1 MNSPKKSNFLAKS
14 IIDRITKG
22 MYLVA
27 FFTLVSCSPQLEDY
41 REIYRSSSL
50 SIKWRLDKSQCV
62 LIASRNGEHLDS
74 IVCHYKDWPKE
85 HFFKLYDDIDT
96 VYVSGLHRSRE
107 HPVDQKVF
115 IILSEHK
122 TDSSFY
128 GKDKFIFNKLSS
140 LEGDLFFFEVPK
152 N

>member
-14 IIDRITKG
+14 IINRITNC
-22 MYLVA
+22 LFILA
-27 FFTLVSCSPQLEDY
+27 FLSLVSCSPQLEDY

-96 VYVSGLHRSRE
+96 VYVSGLHWSRE
-107 HPVDQKVF
+107 HPVDQEVF